1 MSSNLDLVRSI
12 YADWERGDYTSNEWA
27 HPEIEWVMAEG
38 PSPGRFTGL
47 SGMAQGFREFLSA
60 WSNFRQQAEEYHEV
74 DSERLV
80 VFTLAS
86 GRGRTSGMD
95 LGGTWSK
102 AAAVFQI
109 RDGKVIRLSLY
120 GDRERALADCGLT
133 PEGNGP

>member
-1 MSSNLDLVRSI
+1 MSSENLDLVRSI
-12 YADWERGDYTSNEWA
+12 YGDWERGDYSANDWA

-38 PSPGRFTGL
+38 PSPGRWTGL
-47 SGMAQGFREFLSA
+47 AGMAEGYREFLSA
-60 WSNFRQQAEEYHEV
+60 WTDFRQQAEGYREV
-74 DSERLV
+74 DSERIV

-95 LGGTWSK
+95 LRGAWSK

-109 RDGKVIRLSLY
+109 RDGKVIRLALY

-133 PEGNGP
+133 PEAG